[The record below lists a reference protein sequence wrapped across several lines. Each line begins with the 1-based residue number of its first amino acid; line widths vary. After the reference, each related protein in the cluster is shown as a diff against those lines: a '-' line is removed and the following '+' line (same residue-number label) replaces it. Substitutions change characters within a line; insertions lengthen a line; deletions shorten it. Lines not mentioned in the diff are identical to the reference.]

1 MNREITLFEKALIG
15 DYEIKDIY
23 TNIARCKEI
32 ADKLKILDII
42 DPTSKN
48 VSLIAELVYRVKYM
62 PDLQLIEIDEFVLDN
77 PN

>member
-1 MNREITLFEKALIG
+1 MNREITSFEKALIG

-23 TNIARCKEI
+23 TNIARCKE
-32 ADKLKILDII
+32 
-42 DPTSKN
+42 
-48 VSLIAELVYRVKYM
+48 IAELVYRVKYM